1 MKLKTASEND
11 FITNKIIFVFSLAL
25 LGVLALMGV
34 YRLISDTSTA
44 DITVLI
50 LKIIGA
56 FSLACTVIAIPLGLT
71 DKRKGNDEESSNILS
86 SQNIAVF
93 FVILSFCCFFI
104 AFSDSSAA
112 IRTLYIIIP
121 AFAILYLIK
130 SVFMRDFFT
139 VSLICSIGSLLLWG
153 MSNVLAGGHVFLF
166 PLLVVLGLLSCIAMA
181 IVLHVAKG
189 NDGIFSAS
197 DVTFAVMDSDKGYS
211 VPYLTLAILAVLFV
225 VSMFVTA
232 QTILWFSFAVLGYL
246 FILTVYYT
254 VKLM

>member
-1 MKLKTASEND
+1 MKHKTASEND
-11 FITNKIIFVFSLAL
+11 FMTNKIVFVFSLAL
-25 LGVLALMGV
+25 IGVLALMGV

-44 DITVLI
+44 DITVLV
-50 LKIIGA
+50 LKILGA
-56 FSLACTVIAIPLGLT
+56 FSLACTVIAVPLGFA
-71 DKRKGNDEESSNILS
+71 DKKKGDDEESNRFLS
-86 SQNIAVF
+86 SQNIAIF
-93 FVILSFCCFFI
+93 FIILSFCCFFI
-104 AFSDSSAA
+104 SFSDSHAA

-153 MSNVLAGGHVFLF
+153 MSSVLAGGHVFLF
-166 PLLVVLGLLSCIAMA
+166 PLLVVLGLLSCFAMA
-181 IVLHVAKG
+181 IVLHVAKK

-197 DVTFAVMDSDKGYS
+197 DVTFPVMDSNTGYF
-211 VPYLTLAILAVLFV
+211 VPYLTLALLAVLFI
-225 VSMFVTA
+225 VSMFVMA
-232 QTILWFSFAVLGYL
+232 QTILWFSFAVLVYL

>member
-1 MKLKTASEND
+1 MKHKTASEND

-166 PLLVVLGLLSCIAMA
+166 PLLVVLGLLSSIAMA
-181 IVLHVAKG
+181 IVLHVARG